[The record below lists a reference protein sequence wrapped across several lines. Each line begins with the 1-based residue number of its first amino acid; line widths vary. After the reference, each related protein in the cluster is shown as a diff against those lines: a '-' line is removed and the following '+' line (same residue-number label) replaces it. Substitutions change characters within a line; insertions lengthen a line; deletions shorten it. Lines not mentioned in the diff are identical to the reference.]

1 MKLVSFALAALL
13 VSVSPGLAGAVV
25 GRASVVDGDTL
36 DIRGTRIRLHAV
48 DAPESAQTCRNAGGR
63 EYRCGQQAALALAD
77 HIGAASVSCEQKDV
91 DRYHRIVAVCSA
103 RGEDLN
109 AWLVRQGHALAYRQ
123 YGTDYVAE
131 EDAARRARR
140 GIWAGAFTPPWDWRK
155 AQHEAAASDGV
166 APQVAPGAGNKTTA
180 NAGKTT
186 DCRIKGN
193 ISRKGEHVFHVPG
206 SRDYARTQLDE
217 AAGERWFCSTEE
229 AVAAGW
235 RAPRG

>member
-1 MKLVSFALAALL
+1 MKLVSLAFAALL

-91 DRYHRIVAVCSA
+91 DRYKRIVAVCSA

-140 GIWAGAFTPPWDWRK
+140 GIWAGAFTPPWDWRN
-155 AQHEAAASDGV
+155 AQREAAAGDG
-166 APQVAPGAGNKTTA
+166 AEPPKPTAQKTA
-180 NAGKTT
+180 

-193 ISRKGEHVFHVPG
+193 ISRKGEHVFHGPG

-217 AAGERWFCSTEE
+217 AAGARWFCSAAD